1 MYEEIK
7 DDEIEIDLSEIFH
20 ILLKKIWAIIFCF
33 VIGAGATGFYTKVFI
48 TPQYQA
54 SSMLYIL
61 GSSSGA
67 AIDLTDL
74 QIGTQLTSD
83 YQTLATS
90 RPVLNKVIKNLK
102 LNTQY
107 ESLKKTITLENP
119 TDTRFLKISV
129 KNPDPKL
136 AADISN
142 EISQVVID
150 RVVTVMHTDKPTIAE
165 RAIVPERPISP
176 SLAKNTILGGLVGA
190 ILMIALVVLVYI
202 SDDTLKD
209 EDDVTKYLKL
219 NTLAA
224 FKDEKP
230 KRRK

>member
-150 RVVTVMHTDKPTIAE
+150 RVVTVMHTDKLPDHIRLGY
-165 RAIVPERPISP
+165 RALHRMEIP
-176 SLAKNTILGGLVGA
+176 
-190 ILMIALVVLVYI
+190 VV
-202 SDDTLKD
+202 T
-209 EDDVTKYLKL
+209 
-219 NTLAA
+219 
-224 FKDEKP
+224 
-230 KRRK
+230 